1 MTGVGMA
8 SALKKILCVEDEA
21 DIRTVAEMALAS
33 VGGFEVLLCA
43 SGAEAIEKAVEFKPD
58 LMLLDVMMPGMDGPD
73 TLERLRAQPGLATVP
88 AVFLTAKAL
97 PSEIARYK
105 KLGALDVIAKPFDP
119 MTLADHV
126 RRIWERRG
134 D

>member
-1 MTGVGMA
+1 MTGIAMA
-8 SALKKILCVEDEA
+8 RALRKILCVEDEA
-21 DIRTVAEMALAS
+21 DIRTVAELALGS
-33 VGGFEVLLCA
+33 VGGFRVLLCS
-43 SGAEAIEKAVEFKPD
+43 SGDEAIDKAVDFMPD

-73 TLERLRAQPGLATVP
+73 TLKALRALPGMATVP
-88 AVFLTAKAL
+88 VVFLTAKAL

-119 MTLADHV
+119 MALADHV

-134 D
+134 G